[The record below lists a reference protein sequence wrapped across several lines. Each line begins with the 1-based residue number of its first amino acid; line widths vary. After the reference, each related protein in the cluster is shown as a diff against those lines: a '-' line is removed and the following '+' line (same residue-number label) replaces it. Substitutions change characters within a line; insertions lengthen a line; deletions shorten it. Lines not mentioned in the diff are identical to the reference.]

1 HPLDKVELI
10 VMGGTFPS
18 YFLCYQEWFISK
30 CLEAMNDFGIKNPE
44 ESIRI
49 KSDTHMDVPQDFVY
63 LEDVQR
69 TNEKSPV
76 RCVGM
81 TFETRPDY
89 CKIPDVDRMLN
100 MGVTRVELGVQT
112 IYNFIYKRIERGHT
126 IEDVV
131 ESTRI
136 LRDSG
141 IKVAMHLMPGLFSDF
156 DRDMRIFKRVF
167 TDSRFKPD
175 MLKIYPCL
183 VTEGSKIHEMWQKGE
198 YSPYTTEEAV
208 DLIVE
213 VKKILPKW
221 VRTMRIQR
229 DIPSPLIEA
238 GVKKSNLGEL
248 VYNKLTEHGANCKCI
263 RCREVGHRAAE
274 GVNTNFDDIKLLR
287 EEYDAGEGREIFL
300 SFEDVKSDVLIGFLR
315 LRMPSAK
322 AHRKEVDSKTALLR
336 ELHVYGP
343 MAKIGDKKQAEIWQ
357 HMGYGEQLLAEAEKI
372 ASEEYDKNK
381 LLVIS
386 GIGARNY
393 YKKFG
398 YNREGPYMSKRI

>member
-1 HPLDKVELI
+1 
-10 VMGGTFPS
+10 
-18 YFLCYQEWFISK
+18 
-30 CLEAMNDFGIKNPE
+30 
-44 ESIRI
+44 
-49 KSDTHMDVPQDFVY
+49 
-63 LEDVQR
+63 
-69 TNEKSPV
+69 
-76 RCVGM
+76 
-81 TFETRPDY
+81 
-89 CKIPDVDRMLN
+89 
-100 MGVTRVELGVQT
+100 
-112 IYNFIYKRIERGHT
+112 
-126 IEDVV
+126 
-131 ESTRI
+131 
-136 LRDSG
+136 
-141 IKVAMHLMPGLFSDF
+141 
-156 DRDMRIFKRVF
+156 
-167 TDSRFKPD
+167 
-175 MLKIYPCL
+175 
-183 VTEGSKIHEMWQKGE
+183 MWQRGE
-198 YSPYTTEEAV
+198 YTPYTSEEAV
-208 DLIVE
+208 DLITE

-248 VYNKLTEHGANCKCI
+248 VYNKLAEQGVNCKCI

-274 GVNTNFDDIKLLR
+274 GVTTNFEDIKLLR
-287 EEYDAGEGREIFL
+287 EEYDAGEGREVFL

-315 LRMPSAK
+315 LRMPSKK
-322 AHRKEVDSKTALLR
+322 AHRKEVDCKTALLR

-343 MAKIGDKKQAEIWQ
+343 MAKIGDKKQVDIWQ